1 MDIRQLRT
9 FATLAETGSLGKT
22 ADRLRVAQPALS
34 RQIRLLEEDI
44 GLPLFNRHSRGM
56 QITEAGKELLVR
68 VSGLIRQLDQALKE
82 VRELKTAVSGAVA
95 IGLIPSVS
103 SILGGRLGQRVAT
116 ELPGVS
122 LRLVDGYARH
132 LMEWLHDGEL
142 DAIVTYG
149 PGANIHCQTFELLV
163 EEMLLV
169 GSDTSGLAAQS
180 PIPFDA
186 VANYP
191 LVLPSR
197 PHGLRAIADEAAA
210 KAGITLNVR
219 LEADTYSVLKEFAVS
234 GSGFTILP
242 ASSVEKEN
250 RERLVS
256 VASLAKP
263 RLTRQLVLAS
273 PLGSVESRA
282 TRAVMTI
289 LKEEVC
295 ALIETGRW
303 QAAPMGDLRR
313 LMNNGVSPVATA
325 HRAFIPNGIT
335 RRLEAGKSGP
345 PCRGTD
351 RLSH

>member
-1 MDIRQLRT
+1 MLGRYCLRQASENFSQSTPVMPFVAVKAARSRLTLVRQSYRRGSQHDQRGAFGMDIRQLRT

-169 GSDTSGLAAQS
+169 GSSTSGLAAQS

-197 PHGLRAIADEAAA
+197 PNGLRAIADEAAA

-242 ASSVEKEN
+242 ASSVDKE
-250 RERLVS
+250 
-256 VASLAKP
+256 
-263 RLTRQLVLAS
+263 
-273 PLGSVESRA
+273 
-282 TRAVMTI
+282 
-289 LKEEVC
+289 
-295 ALIETGRW
+295 
-303 QAAPMGDLRR
+303 
-313 LMNNGVSPVATA
+313 
-325 HRAFIPNGIT
+325 
-335 RRLEAGKSGP
+335 
-345 PCRGTD
+345 
-351 RLSH
+351 

>member
-169 GSDTSGLAAQS
+169 GSSTSGLAAQS

-256 VASLAKP
+256 VAALAKP
-263 RLTRQLVLAS
+263 R
-273 PLGSVESRA
+273 
-282 TRAVMTI
+282 
-289 LKEEVC
+289 
-295 ALIETGRW
+295 
-303 QAAPMGDLRR
+303 
-313 LMNNGVSPVATA
+313 
-325 HRAFIPNGIT
+325 
-335 RRLEAGKSGP
+335 
-345 PCRGTD
+345 
-351 RLSH
+351 

>member
-169 GSDTSGLAAQS
+169 GSSTSGLAAQS

-197 PHGLRAIADEAAA
+197 PHGLRAIADEAYSSRRRSFTVCVPGGTFGCCLPWLVVPAPAA
-210 KAGITLNVR
+210 G
-219 LEADTYSVLKEFAVS
+219 
-234 GSGFTILP
+234 
-242 ASSVEKEN
+242 
-250 RERLVS
+250 
-256 VASLAKP
+256 
-263 RLTRQLVLAS
+263 
-273 PLGSVESRA
+273 
-282 TRAVMTI
+282 
-289 LKEEVC
+289 
-295 ALIETGRW
+295 
-303 QAAPMGDLRR
+303 
-313 LMNNGVSPVATA
+313 
-325 HRAFIPNGIT
+325 
-335 RRLEAGKSGP
+335 
-345 PCRGTD
+345 
-351 RLSH
+351 